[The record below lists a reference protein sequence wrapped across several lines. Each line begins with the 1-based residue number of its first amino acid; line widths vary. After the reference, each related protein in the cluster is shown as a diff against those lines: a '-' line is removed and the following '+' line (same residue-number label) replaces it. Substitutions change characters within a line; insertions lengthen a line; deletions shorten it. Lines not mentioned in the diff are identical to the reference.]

1 MIFDKACMKLGLSS
15 ICTGVRWGK
24 GGCIPP
30 LDPSPWFACSTD
42 IINSL
47 SYETDLYVKC
57 GNESKFA
64 NLFTLARNIAHAMQ
78 VWKNNKLTLNVKS
91 VKSQFW
97 LLTRPFN
104 GVKLIV
110 AKNSLKVFCIE
121 FKTKRI
127 Q

>member
-1 MIFDKACMKLGLSS
+1 M
-15 ICTGVRWGK
+15 
-24 GGCIPP
+24 
-30 LDPSPWFACSTD
+30 
-42 IINSL
+42 
-47 SYETDLYVKC
+47 
-57 GNESKFA
+57 A
-64 NLFTLARNIAHAMQ
+64 NLFTLARNLVHAMQ

-121 FKTKRI
+121 FKTKKNTIVGAYLLTPIEICLRKKRCTSH
-127 Q
+127 